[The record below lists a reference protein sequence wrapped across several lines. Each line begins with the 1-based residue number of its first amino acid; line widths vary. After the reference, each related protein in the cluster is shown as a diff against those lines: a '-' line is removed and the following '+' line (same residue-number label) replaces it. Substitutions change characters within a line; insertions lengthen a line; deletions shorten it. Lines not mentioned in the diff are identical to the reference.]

1 MRHFEPPRVS
11 TWLLER
17 LAPRYRRE
25 SLVGDL
31 REQVHRGRSVWWYRR
46 QVVGT
51 ILVGLAADL
60 AAHKLLA
67 VRALALGW
75 SAMYLVYQF
84 IGPLI
89 QQTRMTLFSRWGA
102 ALWGESEVLRQ
113 LWVYYG
119 LPFILLTC
127 LIFMAIGWMVA
138 RLHRRHLPGIVVLFS
153 ATLLIPAAF
162 QALETQRLLETELW
176 PGWGWGSFRW
186 ALVFHALVS
195 IVAYPLCVLI
205 GGLWNLRT
213 HDGHELRGDPGPA
226 LDES

>member
-1 MRHFEPPRVS
+1 
-11 TWLLER
+11 
-17 LAPRYRRE
+17 
-25 SLVGDL
+25 VGDL
-31 REQVHRGRSVWWYRR
+31 REQVQRGRSVWWYRR

-67 VRALALGW
+67 VRALAIGW
-75 SAMYLVYQF
+75 SALYLVYQF

-89 QQTRMTLFSRWGA
+89 QQARMTLFSRWGS

-119 LPFILLTC
+119 LPFVLLTC

-138 RLHRRHLPGIVVLFS
+138 SLHRRHLPGIVVLFS
-153 ATLLIPAAF
+153 ATLLIPATF
-162 QALETQRLLETELW
+162 QALETRRLLETELW
-176 PGWGWGSFRW
+176 SGWGWGSFRW

-205 GGLWNLRT
+205 GGLWTLRT
-213 HDGHELRGDPGPA
+213 DDGRELRGDPGTVV
-226 LDES
+226 DESERP